1 MLFRSDDEAYQNA
14 NDDEKYGN
22 WFVRIPG
29 MEEPLKVPIP
39 FELGLLFKA
48 IPEAVLNTA
57 FGDEKL
63 KDTGKAIGTML
74 WQSVPGSYPAA
85 IKPLIEVYMNK
96 SFFTG
101 RPIES
106 ERLQQFE
113 ASERYTDRTTEIA
126 KILGKATGL
135 VGLSPVKLEYL
146 VRGYTGALPLGV
158 ISLSNPVLR
167 SGEAGEMP
175 TTRPSELPL
184 VGTLFQPKDASGLI
198 NKAYNEV
205 DEIVQKKQTYKKMM
219 EEGRESEAEEF
230 YDANA
235 DIIGMASLAGGFRQR
250 MGELTKQE
258 RQVRADSGLS
268 GAEKRAEL
276 ERIKEEKID
285 LAKEL
290 MRSRE

>member
-1 MLFRSDDEAYQNA
+1 
-14 NDDEKYGN
+14 
-22 WFVRIPG
+22 
-29 MEEPLKVPIP
+29 MEEPFKVPIP
-39 FELGLLFKA
+39 FELGLIFKA
-48 IPEAVLNTA
+48 IPEAILNTA
-57 FGDEKL
+57 FGDAQL
-63 KDTGKAIGTML
+63 KDTGKAIGNMV

-113 ASERYTDRTTEIA
+113 ASERYNDRTTEVA
-126 KILGKATGL
+126 KLLGKATGV

-146 VRGYTGALPLGV
+146 LRGYTGALPLGV
-158 ISLSNPVLR
+158 VSLSNPVLR

-205 DEIVQKKQTYKKMM
+205 DEVVKKKETYNKMI
-219 EEGRESEAEEF
+219 EEGRQEEADQF

-250 MGELTKQE
+250 MGVLTKQE
-258 RQVRADSGLS
+258 REIRADNTLS

-276 ERIKEEKID
+276 EKIKQDKID
-285 LAKEL
+285 LAKDL
-290 MRSRE
+290 MQSRK